1 MLQDAWMRHSAQES
15 LMSITSL
22 GGAAS
27 QRWQIL
33 KESRA
38 NPSAGS
44 SVTSVADHPRPP
56 RGPPSAASGLA
67 GSVNAGG
74 ASTGVGDISSASAK
88 VITDLKALFISM
100 QSSASDAVGLSGANA
115 GAAPPADAS
124 GTDAPNSATA
134 STTTHATAT
143 AASAPRHSE
152 GLLDEILGA
161 LKAYATSSS
170 GNSAKAAT
178 TLSA

>member
-1 MLQDAWMRHSAQES
+1 
-15 LMSITSL
+15 MSITSL
-22 GGAAS
+22 GGAVY

-38 NPSAGS
+38 NPSAS
-44 SVTSVADHPRPP
+44 SSATSAADRPRPP
-56 RGPPSAASGLA
+56 HGPPPAASGSA
-67 GSVNAGG
+67 GSANAGG
-74 ASTGVGDISSASAK
+74 ASTGGGDISSASAK

-100 QSSASDAVGLSGANA
+100 QSSASNSVGLSGANA

-124 GTDAPNSATA
+124 STDASNGTTA
-134 STTTHATAT
+134 STTTGAT
-143 AASAPRHSE
+143 AAAGQPAPRRSE

-170 GNSAKAAT
+170 GNSAKATT

>member
-1 MLQDAWMRHSAQES
+1 
-15 LMSITSL
+15 MSITSL

-27 QRWQIL
+27 HHWQIL

-44 SVTSVADHPRPP
+44 SVTSAADHPRPP
-56 RGPPSAASGLA
+56 GPPSAASGLA
-67 GSVNAGG
+67 GSINAGS

-100 QSSASDAVGLSGANA
+100 QSSASDAVGLSGANG

-124 GTDAPNSATA
+124 GTDAPNGTTA
-134 STTTHATAT
+134 STTTHVT
-143 AASAPRHSE
+143 AAAGPTPRHSE
-152 GLLDEILGA
+152 GLLDEIFGA

-170 GNSAKAAT
+170 GNSARAAT

>member
-1 MLQDAWMRHSAQES
+1 
-15 LMSITSL
+15 MSITSL

-44 SVTSVADHPRPP
+44 SATSAADRPRPP
-56 RGPPSAASGLA
+56 RGPLPAASGPA
-67 GSVNAGG
+67 GSANAGG
-74 ASTGVGDISSASAK
+74 ASTGAGDISSASAK

-100 QSSASDAVGLSGANA
+100 QSSASDAMGLTGANA

-124 GTDAPNSATA
+124 STDAPNGTTA
-134 STTTHATAT
+134 STTAGAT
-143 AASAPRHSE
+143 AAAGQPAPRHSE
-152 GLLDEILGA
+152 GLLDEIFGA

-170 GNSAKAAT
+170 GNSARAAT